1 MLDNQYELH
10 QKIQKIENKHL
21 RLHASN
27 CMYKLMHI
35 NLLLEEQINMLI
47 NDIVENNAEISEIL
61 LTDHQSTFD
70 DTLFAITAKEDRV
83 AIETLHDTV
92 LDSIN
97 AARKTIIY
105 TDD

>member
-1 MLDNQYELH
+1 MLDQQYELH
-10 QKIQKIENKHL
+10 QKIRKIEHKHL

-27 CMYKLMHI
+27 CMYKLMHVQ
-35 NLLLEEQINMLI
+35 LLLEEQINLLI
-47 NDIVENNAEISEIL
+47 SDIVTNDATISEIL

-70 DTLFAITAKEDRV
+70 NELFAITTKEDRMS
-83 AIETLHDTV
+83 IETLHDTI

-97 AARKTIIY
+97 AVRKTIIY